1 MIFCDRLEAELV
13 SIAGF
18 HLVSDEL
25 PPAAIGKRV
34 RVRLD
39 GERLVVDVLG

>member
-13 SIAGF
+13 SIAGH

-25 PPAAIGKRV
+25 PATARGKRV
-34 RVRLD
+34 RIRLAGD
-39 GERLVVDVLG
+39 GLIVDVMN